1 MNSSRPTVRP
11 RRLLGVLA
19 LLGVWSVTACT
30 ELVETAPPV
39 HQPVTLEEIE
49 GSDLQRV
56 TFDHEAAERV
66 SLETA
71 RVHRTKNGA
80 TFPYAALI
88 YDGKGATWVYTSIGP
103 LTFVREPVVVD
114 RVVDDTVWMADGP
127 LPGTEVVTVGSTE
140 VYGAE
145 LDIAG
150 AH

>member
-1 MNSSRPTVRP
+1 MNIARSTARPP
-11 RRLLGVLA
+11 RILGVLA
-19 LLGVWSVTACT
+19 LLGLWSAGCT

-39 HQPVTLEEIE
+39 HQPATLEDVV
-49 GSDLQRV
+49 GSDVQRV
-56 TFDHEAAERV
+56 TFDQEAAAQV

-71 RVHRTKNGA
+71 RVRRTKQGV

-88 YDGKGATWVYTSIGP
+88 YDGTGATWVYTSPAP
-103 LTFVREPVVVD
+103 LTFVREPVVVN
-114 RVVDDTVWMADGP
+114 RVEDDEVWISEGP
-127 LPGTEVVTVGSTE
+127 LPGTEVVTTGSTE